1 MTQQQKLDLKLIVWG
16 CGIILTVLGT
26 TFRLGQKVSN
36 ESNKVYNSVEAVR
49 AENRLQDKDIE
60 ILKDREQTNRLEIDI
75 VRTRVDK
82 LETRY
87 GN

>member
-16 CGIILTVLGT
+16 GGIILTVLGT

-60 ILKDREQTNRLEIDI
+60 LLKDKVQNNRLEIDI

-82 LETRY
+82 LETR
-87 GN
+87 

>member
-16 CGIILTVLGT
+16 CGIIFTVLAS

-49 AENRLQDKDIE
+49 QENRIQDKDIE
-60 ILKDREQTNRLEIDI
+60 LLKDKVQNNKLEIDI

-82 LETRY
+82 IELR
-87 GN
+87 